1 VGLQCIINTFYMFT
15 WVSSTCDARC
25 LTLVTNPVVS
35 HERGKNQ
42 IAITTQ
48 IFRNGKPSH
57 VATVKLSKWWLQLV
71 H

>member
-1 VGLQCIINTFYMFT
+1 MKLKLNELLNIFYMFI
-15 WVSSTCDARC
+15 WVSSTRDARC
-25 LTLVTNPVVS
+25 LTLVTNPVIN

-57 VATVKLSKWWLQLV
+57 VAPIKLSK
-71 H
+71 